1 VARTAA
7 DNPAPK
13 ADPLNG
19 LGILIFSLCAL
30 PSRQKALKR
39 WDIHDM
45 TDIDNSDFLQKH
57 RIDFPSFAS
66 LGVILAE
73 PVSYIP
79 RQGYS
84 FSDDA
89 LQILGDLV
97 APGELG
103 PVEFNRWL
111 TTGDDPGQQRILFF
125 LDGLY
130 HLAHHIWAVRNSK
143 DEIAMT
149 SYLGPSSQRNTAEDP
164 PPVGLLYVADVP
176 TLAELALRSPFLGQ
190 LLPIAD
196 GPDDG
201 MVWAY
206 FLGRL
211 AQAEATASESA
222 EAPREKDIAL
232 IATSSTVGAI
242 K

>member
-1 VARTAA
+1 
-7 DNPAPK
+7 
-13 ADPLNG
+13 
-19 LGILIFSLCAL
+19 
-30 PSRQKALKR
+30 
-39 WDIHDM
+39 M
-45 TDIDNSDFLQKH
+45 TSIENDDFLKKH
-57 RIDFPSFAS
+57 RIDFPSLAS

-79 RQGYS
+79 RQGYT

-103 PVEFNRWL
+103 PVEFNQWL
-111 TTGDDPGQQRILFF
+111 TSESDPAHPRILFF

-130 HLAHHIWAVRNSK
+130 HLVHHIWAIRNSK

-149 SYLGPSSQRNTAEDP
+149 SYLGPSAHRNAAEDP

-176 TLAELALRSPFLGQ
+176 TLADLSLRSPFLGQ

-206 FLGRL
+206 FLGRI
-211 AQAEATASESA
+211 AQAEATAIESA
-222 EAPREKDIAL
+222 EAPKEKDIAL
-232 IATSSTVGAI
+232 IATTSMIGAI
-242 K
+242 G